1 MKPSLCISAICL
13 LLFLS
18 GCFNAQGPDL
28 RLHQMDDIHSEMEL
42 QQIKGKPTDMIE
54 QYQLDQSVQEAY
66 ELDNGELLYIYIFGS
81 PIEMHSGL
89 KTIKEQTA
97 LIDTIY
103 SPLYYEANNAV
114 LIYMMRNNEVPGVK
128 SSMDKLAQKLGWRE
142 PSPNQ
147 ATAPTTRP

>member
-1 MKPSLCISAICL
+1 MKPKLWFIFICFL
-13 LLFLS
+13 LLT

-28 RLHQMDDIHSEMEL
+28 RLHKMADIQSEMER
-42 QQIKGKPTDMIE
+42 QQIKGKQTDMIE
-54 QYQLDQSVQEAY
+54 QYQLNQSVQEAY

-81 PIEMHSGL
+81 PEEMHLGL

-97 LIDTIY
+97 LINTIY

-114 LIYMMRNNEVPGVK
+114 LIYMMRSNEVPSVK
-128 SSMDKLAQKLGWRE
+128 STMDELAQKLGWKE

-147 ATAPTTRP
+147 VTGPTTRP